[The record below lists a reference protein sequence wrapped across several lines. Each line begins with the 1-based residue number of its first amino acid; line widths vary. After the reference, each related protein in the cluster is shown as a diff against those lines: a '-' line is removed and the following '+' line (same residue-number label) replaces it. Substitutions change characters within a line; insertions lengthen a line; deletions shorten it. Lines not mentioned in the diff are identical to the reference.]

1 MFAARTWYGTT
12 WWHRW
17 DNLLERAARAAIP
30 EILKLSNSRFPIS
43 QAAGESG
50 GSLQAS
56 LNICMPPSTE
66 VRAERLLTA
75 LAGVV
80 SARAV
85 ADEFGRLCEIHVL
98 ASPELHPK
106 QIVRNVESAL
116 SAGLGVIVDRR
127 IISVAQLRANA
138 ARPAVSKQKR
148 RARAAG
154 GAGYRDQRLVY
165 VKFDA
170 SSTSSL
176 DTICYVTLRIGED
189 VVTGDGSGLNTVQ
202 GRADA
207 AARAVFD
214 ALQRSGEILGLEG
227 TTVVDTHGKSY
238 VLVSARAVAG
248 RTARL
253 LTGTALLRNSPEEAA
268 IMAALQATNR
278 APVL

>member
-1 MFAARTWYGTT
+1 M
-12 WWHRW
+12 
-17 DNLLERAARAAIP
+17 
-30 EILKLSNSRFPIS
+30 LS
-43 QAAGESG
+43 
-50 GSLQAS
+50 
-56 LNICMPPSTE
+56 
-66 VRAERLLTA
+66 A

-116 SAGLGVIVDRR
+116 SAGLGVMVDRR
-127 IISVAQLRANA
+127 IISVAQLRSHADDPQA
-138 ARPAVSKQKR
+138 VKPTRGART
-148 RARAAG
+148 AR

-170 SSTSSL
+170 ASTSSL
-176 DTICYVTLRIGED
+176 DTICNVTLRIGENAI
-189 VVTGDGSGLNTVQ
+189 TGAGSGLNTVQ

-214 ALQRSGEILGLEG
+214 ALQRSGEVLGLEG

-253 LTGTALLRNSPEEAA
+253 LTGTAVLRNSPEEAA

-278 APVL
+278 APAL